1 MWGMWWRKKEE
12 CESREGRS
20 VAERTIWQEGWWNSL
35 PEELG
40 GDVSIMVNRF
50 SLYGNRNTAIDKF
63 KESCGVFFSNC
74 NLINFSFILK
84 DRALDIIYKSVFFFK
99 NNFEIVL
106 FICHFKV
113 IFAFLGIFLF
123 GLIKLKMV

>member
-1 MWGMWWRKKEE
+1 
-12 CESREGRS
+12 
-20 VAERTIWQEGWWNSL
+20 
-35 PEELG
+35 
-40 GDVSIMVNRF
+40 MVNRF